1 VTRLS
6 HFLDTNGCIFLLSRA
21 QPALTAR
28 VEACRPGSIGISAIV
43 GAELALGF
51 SRAGPAGWTTF
62 SRFLARFPMLPFD
75 EDAARAYARVP
86 FRRGKLDRLIA
97 AHTLALDVVLITAN
111 DRDFA
116 DVPGLKIE
124 DWTKP

>member
-1 VTRLS
+1 
-6 HFLDTNGCIFLLSRA
+6 
-21 QPALTAR
+21 
-28 VEACRPGSIGISAIV
+28 
-43 GAELALGF
+43 
-51 SRAGPAGWTTF
+51 
-62 SRFLARFPMLPFD
+62 MLPFD